1 MRKLNFELL
10 KIKMAE
16 EESGD
21 DLNLVTLLAIII
33 LMIYTVA
40 APIFEKIH
48 FHYMHESG
56 LCMIIGVIVSLIAI
70 FFDPHTNFTRSI
82 NFSGDVFF
90 TFVLP
95 PIIFSAGYNLRKASF
110 FKYFI
115 YILSFG
121 VFGTIMSFLWVAP
134 ITLLFNHFNLFYF
147 PMKFNDENDNTN
159 INKNLTRNNITNM
172 TNMIINNI
180 ISNISQINENI
191 SSTNITPNV
200 NQDISNKNYI
210 QFSVTEILLFAS
222 VISATDTIA
231 ALTFINEDKEPKL
244 FAILFG
250 EGVVND
256 AVCIVLYRIL
266 REFTLSGNE
275 FTSST
280 PLMMFSKFLSLAFYS
295 FIIGLLMGCICAYM
309 LKYFLTKQIKLNR
322 TQEISIILFF
332 AFISYTFSEE
342 LGLSPIVTL
351 LFTGIFISNYAF
363 YNLSF
368 QAREESSVVSRMI
381 SNIAEAFVFTYL
393 GLTLIASIQNNFCL
407 SFLIIEFFVVIF
419 GRVFAIFGL
428 SFLIEKLGVKSFHM
442 KVSQKGIMSCAGSIR
457 GAIAFGLAISI
468 ETSNKVHKEILVGTT
483 LILVFFTTIVFGA
496 LMPIMIN
503 LMKKLDKPEDNKD
516 VIIPENPD
524 KLLTCEHF
532 NFLHPNF
539 SEEIPVHK
547 EKNLEV
553 LKTRVSYWLGHYWIE
568 FDEMIIKPW
577 LCYQWPWNYTDG
589 MNVKK
594 IILTSISKYEKEEK
608 NKTHFI
614 RGQTKEIKNSR
625 IEDENNIKEHLLNN
639 NLINSENINENEN
652 NNNSFGD
659 DINNKKSE
667 KKKYIELNNMEENN
681 N

>member
-1 MRKLNFELL
+1 
-10 KIKMAE
+10 MAE

-56 LCMIIGVIVSLIAI
+56 LCMIIGVIVSLVAI

-82 NFSGDVFF
+82 NFSGDIFF

-95 PIIFSAGYNLRKASF
+95 PIIFSAGYNLRRASF

-147 PMKFNDENDNTN
+147 PMKFNDEDKNSQIN
-159 INKNLTRNNITNM
+159 NKNITQNNITNI
-172 TNMIINNI
+172 TNSIISNI
-180 ISNISQINENI
+180 ISNITENI
-191 SSTNITPNV
+191 SSTNISSTLPDILPNSS
-200 NQDISNKNYI
+200 DKNYVH
-210 QFSVTEILLFAS
+210 FSVTEILLFAS

-231 ALTFINEDKEPKL
+231 ALTFISEDKEPKL

-280 PLMMFSKFLSLAFYS
+280 PIMMFSKFLSLAFYS
-295 FIIGLLMGCICAYM
+295 FLIGLLMGCICAYM

-407 SFLIIEFFVVIF
+407 SFLIIEFFVVIC
-419 GRVFAIFGL
+419 GRIFAIFGL
-428 SFLIEKLGVKSFHM
+428 SFLIEKLGLKNFHM
-442 KVSQKGIMSCAGSIR
+442 KTSQKGIMSCAGSIR

-503 LMKKLDKPEDNKD
+503 LMKKLDPPEENKNEM
-516 VIIPENPD
+516 IIKKSPD
-524 KLLTCEHF
+524 KLLSCEHF

-539 SEEIPVHK
+539 SEEIEIHK
-547 EKNLEV
+547 EKNIEV
-553 LKTRVSYWLGHYWIE
+553 LKTRVSYWLGHYWLE
-568 FDEMIIKPW
+568 FDEMILKPW
-577 LCYQWPWNYTDG
+577 LCYQWPWNYTDN

-594 IILTSISKYEKEEK
+594 IILTSINKYEQEEK

-614 RGQTKEIKNSR
+614 RGITKEIRESR

-639 NLINSENINENEN
+639 NIINSENEN
-652 NNNSFGD
+652 NNKSFGD
-659 DINNKKSE
+659 DLDNKKIE
-667 KKKYIELNNMEENN
+667 KKKYVELNDMKENN
-681 N
+681 DN

>member
-1 MRKLNFELL
+1 
-10 KIKMAE
+10 MAE
-16 EESGD
+16 EESGGE

-70 FFDPHTNFTRSI
+70 FFNPHTNFTKSI

-95 PIIFSAGYNLRKASF
+95 PIIFSAGYNLRRASF

-134 ITLLFNHFNLFYF
+134 VTLLFNHFNLFYF
-147 PMKFNDENDNTN
+147 PMKFNEEQDNID
-159 INKNLTRNNITNM
+159 INKNITQKNISNITNL
-172 TNMIINNI
+172 IINNI
-180 ISNISQINENI
+180 ISNFSNI
-191 SSTNITPNV
+191 SNISDNVPPTNITPNV
-200 NQDISNKNYI
+200 IMDSTDKNYVH
-210 QFSVTEILLFAS
+210 FSVTEILLFAS

-231 ALTFINEDKEPKL
+231 ALTFISEDKEPKL

-266 REFTLSGNE
+266 REFTLSGSE

-280 PLMMFSKFLSLAFYS
+280 PLMMFSKFLSLALYS
-295 FIIGLLMGCICAYM
+295 FLIGLLMGCICAYM

-419 GRVFAIFGL
+419 GRIFAIFGL
-428 SFLIEKLGVKSFHM
+428 SFLIERLGVKNFHM
-442 KVSQKGIMSCAGSIR
+442 KTSQKGIMSCAGSIR

-468 ETSNKVHKEILVGTT
+468 ETSNKVHKEIIVGTT

-503 LMKKLDKPEDNKD
+503 LMKKFDKPEDNKD

-524 KLLTCEHF
+524 KLLACEHF

-539 SEEIPVHK
+539 SEEIPLHK
-547 EKNLEV
+547 EKNIEV
-553 LKTRVSYWLGHYWIE
+553 LKTRVSYWLGHYWVE

-594 IILTSISKYEKEEK
+594 IILSSISKYEQEEK

-614 RGQTKEIKNSR
+614 RGQTKEIKNNKL
-625 IEDENNIKEHLLNN
+625 EDENNIKEHLLNN
-639 NLINSENINENEN
+639 NLINSENTNINENEIN
-652 NNNSFGD
+652 NKSFGD
-659 DINNKKSE
+659 DIDNKKSQ
-667 KKKYIELNNMEENN
+667 KKKYVELNDMEEKNN
-681 N
+681 

>member
-1 MRKLNFELL
+1 
-10 KIKMAE
+10 MAE

-159 INKNLTRNNITNM
+159 INKNLTQNNITNM

-180 ISNISQINENI
+180 ISNISQINDNI

-393 GLTLIASIQNNFCL
+393 GLTLISSIQNNFCL

-614 RGQTKEIKNSR
+614 RGQTKETKNSR

-667 KKKYIELNNMEENN
+667 KKKYVELNNMEENN

>member
-1 MRKLNFELL
+1 
-10 KIKMAE
+10 MAE

-159 INKNLTRNNITNM
+159 INKNLTQNNITNM

-191 SSTNITPNV
+191 SSTNITPKV
-200 NQDISNKNYI
+200 NKDISDKNYVH
-210 QFSVTEILLFAS
+210 FSVTEILLFAS

-368 QAREESSVVSRMI
+368 QAREESSVVSRMM

-393 GLTLIASIQNNFCL
+393 GLTLISSIQNNFCL

-496 LMPIMIN
+496 LMPVMIN

-614 RGQTKEIKNSR
+614 RGQTKETKNSR

-667 KKKYIELNNMEENN
+667 KKKYVELNNMEENN